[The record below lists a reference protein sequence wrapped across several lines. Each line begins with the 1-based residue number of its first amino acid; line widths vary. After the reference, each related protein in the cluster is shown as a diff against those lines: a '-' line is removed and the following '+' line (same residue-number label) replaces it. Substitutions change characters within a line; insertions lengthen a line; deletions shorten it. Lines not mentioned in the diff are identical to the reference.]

1 MSKNNGDCIY
11 VLEDN
16 KIAQSTPT
24 EKTFFGDIR
33 KIVSG
38 YGMSYFKC
46 NSDNIESMIS
56 AINSAIQERK
66 PCFIHLETKR
76 LSSHSKS
83 DDNRDDKFIETL
95 FVDDILHNK
104 LSEGAMSYDDD
115 YIVEIKNLFDEVKKD
130 ERKISMATIYN
141 TLKQFTSLGLI
152 REIVVDQNKSLYCN
166 NNQSHYHLYIED
178 EGKVIDIPTQN
189 IDLDIPSIPA
199 CLKLHDIDV
208 IVRIRTLKDKNS

>member
-1 MSKNNGDCIY
+1 MSAYN
-11 VLEDN
+11 
-16 KIAQSTPT
+16 
-24 EKTFFGDIR
+24 
-33 KIVSG
+33 
-38 YGMSYFKC
+38 
-46 NSDNIESMIS
+46 S
-56 AINSAIQERK
+56 AINILEKNGIRTTKQRRVLAKLIFNKGKRHISAE
-66 PCFIHLETKR
+66 
-76 LSSHSKS
+76 
-83 DDNRDDKFIETL
+83 
-95 FVDDILHNK
+95 
-104 LSEGAMSYDDD
+104 
-115 YIVEIKNLFDEVKKD
+115 NLFDEVKEE

-178 EGKVIDIPTQN
+178 EGKVIDIPTKN

>member
-1 MSKNNGDCIY
+1 MTTSIEVYNPMSAYN
-11 VLEDN
+11 
-16 KIAQSTPT
+16 
-24 EKTFFGDIR
+24 
-33 KIVSG
+33 
-38 YGMSYFKC
+38 
-46 NSDNIESMIS
+46 S
-56 AINSAIQERK
+56 AINKLEKNGIRATKQRRVLAKLIFDKGKRHISAE
-66 PCFIHLETKR
+66 
-76 LSSHSKS
+76 
-83 DDNRDDKFIETL
+83 
-95 FVDDILHNK
+95 
-104 LSEGAMSYDDD
+104 
-115 YIVEIKNLFDEVKKD
+115 NLFDEVKKD

-208 IVRIRTLKDKNS
+208 IVRIRTLKDKNN